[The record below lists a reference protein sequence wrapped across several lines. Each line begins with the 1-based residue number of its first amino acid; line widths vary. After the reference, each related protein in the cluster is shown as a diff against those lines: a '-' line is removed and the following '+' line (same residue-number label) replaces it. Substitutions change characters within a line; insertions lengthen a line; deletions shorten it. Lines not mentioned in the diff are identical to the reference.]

1 MKKGLAY
8 ISLFISVLMFFIL
21 WMRPNWAT
29 ALTIFPSWI
38 WLTFWLFALPARKQK
53 AFIFATVAW
62 LLFGFYQVEEW
73 QSMLRSL
80 RSVEL
85 IDHDLRICTI
95 NCSGSQEALL
105 DAFAEAP
112 DVILVQESPSREFIE
127 GLINEKEGY
136 AYLYG
141 FDTSIIVRGE
151 ISGLKD
157 DGFYIAGDA
166 LIDSKR
172 YVIVSLRLLTSDP
185 RIDLYSL
192 DCWQSQAFM
201 RTRQVE
207 QMTEIVDFLPSGVA
221 CIVGGDFNV
230 PQRDKVFS
238 FMGEGM
244 VDSFSSGGRGW
255 CNTIL
260 VDVPLLRIDQIWTSS
275 ELSCLD
281 AYARRSEGTDH
292 RLYTARMKK

>member
-8 ISLFISVLMFFIL
+8 VSLFMSVLMFFIF
-21 WMRPNWAT
+21 WNRPNWAT
-29 ALTIFPSWI
+29 ALTVFPSWI
-38 WLTFWLFALPARKQK
+38 WLTFWLFALPAKKQK
-53 AFIFATVAW
+53 VFIFATVGW
-62 LLFGFYQVEEW
+62 VLFGLFQVEEW

-80 RSVEL
+80 RPVEVVE
-85 IDHDLRICTI
+85 DDLRISTI
-95 NCSGSQEALL
+95 NCSGSNKALL
-105 DAFAEAP
+105 DAFAEEP
-112 DVILVQESPSREFIE
+112 DVILVKESPSREFIE

-151 ISGLKD
+151 ISGLKNERI
-157 DGFYIAGDA
+157 YIAGDA
-166 LIDSKR
+166 IIDTKR
-172 YVIVSLRLLTSDP
+172 YIIVSLRLLTSNP
-185 RIDLYSL
+185 RVDLYRL
-192 DCWQSQAFM
+192 DCWQSQTFM
-201 RTRQVE
+201 RKRQTE
-207 QMTEIVDFLPSGVA
+207 QLTEIVNLLPQDVA

-238 FMGEGM
+238 YMREGM

-275 ELSCLD
+275 ELSCFD
-281 AYARRSEGTDH
+281 AYARESEGTDH
-292 RLYTARMKK
+292 RLYTASMKK